1 MGFRG
6 ASDAASRA
14 RGCLVRLGGGRARR
28 LGAGAAADPG
38 VRALAPCGAL
48 LRVLAWWGRS
58 PLRGPMCEGPN
69 PTAGSAPV
77 SSSPPEGPR
86 LLTLGLGR
94 RAVDTQERPV
104 RSGVRGQGTAHGREA
119 GRPFRRKAE
128 AVSLAGARIRAERQ
142 VRPAPRD
149 PRRGARP
156 TRRAVEAA
164 CAGGRRAEGRRR
176 GRPQQPDG
184 AAGGRVFTPG
194 LWAPATLTPEAL
206 LPRVCCGSVR
216 VASRA
221 VVRRVPAGLPVVCPS
236 RRESCPPSA

>member
-1 MGFRG
+1 M
-6 ASDAASRA
+6 
-14 RGCLVRLGGGRARR
+14 
-28 LGAGAAADPG
+28 
-38 VRALAPCGAL
+38 
-48 LRVLAWWGRS
+48 
-58 PLRGPMCEGPN
+58 
-69 PTAGSAPV
+69 

-104 RSGVRGQGTAHGREA
+104 RSGVRGQGAAHGREA

-128 AVSLAGARIRAERQ
+128 AASPAGARIRAERQ

-149 PRRGARP
+149 PHGGACP

-194 LWAPATLTPEAL
+194 LWAPATPTPEAL
-206 LPRVCCGSVR
+206 LPRVRCGSVR

-221 VVRRVPAGLPVVCPS
+221 VVRRVLAGLPVVCSS
-236 RRESCPPSA
+236 RRESCTPLRMRLPAPRSGARAHLHWGASDQAPPGSKTACRTGSPRPSSSCGRPACRSGSSPATSRRRP